1 MSAYIKAEGD
11 KQVPPTA
18 DAETGLEESD
28 TTETP
33 PEKQPRLFS
42 HYKKTPSSAEKPS
55 VQAQLTAYLHLI
67 GEENF
72 TSIPCLKFWQQN
84 KSKFPALFHIA
95 TQVFSIPASSAP
107 IERVFSQGGILMR
120 PHRAR
125 LGSAMVSDLIYLKC
139 NMSV

>member
-28 TTETP
+28 VTETP

-42 HYKKTPSSAEKPS
+42 HYKNTLSSAEKPS

-67 GEENF
+67 GEENS

-84 KSKFPALFHIA
+84 KSKFPALFHIEH
-95 TQVFSIPASSAP
+95 SAP
-107 IERVFSQGGILMR
+107 IERVFSQGVILMR